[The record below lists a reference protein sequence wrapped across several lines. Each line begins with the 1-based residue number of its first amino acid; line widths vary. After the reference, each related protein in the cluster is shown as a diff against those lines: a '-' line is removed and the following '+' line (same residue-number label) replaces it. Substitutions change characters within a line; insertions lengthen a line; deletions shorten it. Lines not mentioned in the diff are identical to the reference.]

1 MALTTPVIKHSY
13 SKAKLNNGMMS
24 KREGYRK
31 ISALVF
37 MLVFSTETFVPGIS
51 YALTSG
57 PAQPEMQ
64 QFEAAGVSD
73 MVDLF
78 SGDLKQN
85 IPLMDVGGYPVN
97 LSYQSGTGIE
107 DEASW
112 VGAGWSLNPGAVNR
126 TMRGLPDDFDGDKI
140 QRHYETKKF
149 VKVGGSF
156 NVKTSLFGWEVGS
169 PSVNLNIYKDNYW
182 GIGAS
187 VGASLGATVGKN
199 TATTLTAGM
208 DITSDVRQGVTL
220 EPSLSLSEQLNN
232 TKENLANGSLSAGLS
247 YNSRAGLKKM
257 SLGVS
262 FGSPKTGIPAELQA
276 TSLTYFGTSF
286 QPSLSVDMKHSETK
300 LSFDVGVSFGIY
312 AGLGGKG
319 FYETKEVKNKDVTVD
334 GYGYLNYL
342 NGRSNID
349 ALLDFNREK
358 DGVFVQGAPSIGVP
372 VATPDFFTAT
382 GQTGSQQFRPW
393 FSGNYVVFDKAHYDD
408 GVEIGAGVTVGATGK
423 VGGRIA
429 FEKQSAYGKKWRAES
444 GNNYLTKAE
453 AMGKAEANNTDKE
466 PVYFKQAGEH
476 TATDNQFFG
485 TFYSGTTQNIDLNS
499 VSSAQPQY
507 RSASGPLPAFPIQ
520 KERREIRNFGFSYLT
535 AAQATHY
542 GLEKTINTLPRV
554 DEIRGRRAHHMSE
567 VTVTANDGKRM
578 VYGIPVYNH
587 TQKEVS
593 FSIQNPPQSSI
604 ASSRKTGL
612 VGYGSQEVIK
622 DEDTS
627 YVPGHLFGREQLWSE
642 EKTPSY
648 ATSFLLTGVLSTDYV
663 DVTDDGITDDDLGTA
678 VKFKYKKITTPTNP
692 FRWRAPFQN
701 NQVNFNEGLQSDK
714 RDDKGSYVYGTKELW
729 YVDAIENKTMI
740 AIFFTSNREDALGV
754 PDERGGKS
762 IAIRQQKLD
771 SIRLFS
777 KSEWKAKGAAAEPL
791 KTVHFEYDYSLFPFV
806 PNNSGAITALNSKQG
821 KLTLKKVYFTFGNN
835 QRGKSNPYE
844 FTYDETNASALGL
857 SAGLENTDPLEANE
871 YYATQQQDRWG
882 TYKPSFYNKAFNSTA
897 SFPNS
902 EFPYTLQTTGT
913 AGDVKKI
920 NDHFASKWQLIKI
933 ITPTGSI
940 IDITYESDDYAYVQN
955 RRAMQ
960 MCPVSNVVS
969 AKGFAEATA
978 LIVDLPAG
986 VNTDEELRRKYLE
999 GADNIF
1005 YKVMLDLDNA
1015 QHKEYVYGYAAI
1027 DIAAS
1032 TRYNNQPTKAR
1043 IVLKPVD
1050 GYNPIAKSAWQ
1061 KLRTELPQYAYDSY
1075 DNYEVGDFGAAI
1087 RSIVS
1092 AIGNLRELVQSF
1104 DKRAINRH
1112 FASVVDYGH
1121 SMVRLNNP
1129 DGHKMGGGA
1138 RVAKIMISDDW
1149 EHMASGNSSKFGQR
1163 YDYTTRNNDG
1173 SVVSSGVASYE
1184 PQVGN
1189 EENPFHEPVAF
1200 SEKIHWGIDNYHFI
1214 EKPYCE
1220 SYFPS
1225 AQVGYSKVTVVP
1237 LGSTDDA
1244 NPTGYTENEFYT
1256 AKDFPTIVENTSL
1269 QQIHTGNIPVLSLFA
1284 SISRENM
1291 MNSQGFKVE
1300 LNDMHG
1306 KPKSVKTYSKGG
1318 DLLSS
1323 QEFFYS
1329 VDRQNDM
1336 VKHLKNTVQIMKK
1349 DGSVE
1354 SAEVGT
1360 NVDIVTDAREQRNEN
1375 LGTSVGTY
1383 AGVLPIFFPIFY
1395 GALISNVSIF
1405 SQTYKSNSFVKVIHK
1420 SGILTKVRTMEN
1432 GSTNEAENLVWD
1444 GTTGEVLLS
1453 RTQNVFNDYI
1463 YSFNYPA
1470 YMVNDY
1476 EGMGAAYQNL
1486 GAVFNLSFNG
1496 STINS
1501 TGSAALFPG
1510 DELIS
1515 LDLSLPVR
1523 TWVISSVN
1531 NGSPV
1536 LKLVDATGEL
1546 FTIPGNFQ
1554 VVRSG
1559 RRNLLNASVGT
1570 VVCAKD
1576 PRVEGKI
1583 KLTVDQKVID
1593 AKSVQYN
1600 QDWAVPVANTSF
1612 PCGPGYSLSPN
1623 GYCFRTTVPVYTDSS
1638 SMICPGDRRPEYSA
1652 CGTMIYDD
1660 FDPDNSMFVRTPIPL
1675 DKTFWIGSSGHHAAN
1690 CPVAPDQTRNT
1701 GGGGPNADGDDF
1713 TKRTAARKNVPRK
1726 ITGTTSLT
1734 TVGPLNRCGIWL
1746 CNVTGSSNWFGLS
1759 KTIYFPESKYY
1770 YFGMGSSNVFQLK
1783 IDGQAKLDAP
1793 PGDAENYKIWHI
1805 YPIFIPSGNHVVEIR
1820 AKDQG
1825 EMTALG
1831 LEIYNNTKT
1840 QIQEAESEFDL
1851 NMLFTTRG
1859 FTLGQYSCP
1868 PGSNLFTGTL
1878 PFSCREIVPPAAGAQ
1893 CLDPVGLRINPY
1905 VKGAKGNWRTQT
1917 NWLYTVTREQVPGN
1931 PVQKGG
1937 TDIRHSGTYST
1948 FTPFWLFSNGSLADN
1963 RTADVSHRWVWNNS
1977 SVYFDQHGSQIENVD
1992 ALGRYGSALF
2002 GYQST
2007 LATAVAANARHNE
2020 IMFDGFEDYV
2030 FQTSAI
2036 PACALPKH
2044 FDWKISKNLT
2054 TGIYQDDQGN
2064 KLDAFGHSGQFS
2076 LKLSHPVTIVK
2087 SAGSSQPSGNP
2098 VLTYD
2103 LDGRYKLNTNELA
2116 KGFAPVANK
2125 KQVLSMWVYEGPVS
2139 TTSTNTIQKL
2149 AITVNGTPL
2158 PVSTTTVAVVEGWK
2172 RLEISFT
2179 PTGNNFTIVLQPTGT
2194 VNIDDIR
2201 ITPFDASMKSFVY
2214 DPYTLRLTGQLDDN
2228 NFATFYEYD
2237 DEGTLIRVKKETDR
2251 GIMTIKETRK
2261 AYRQRN

>member
-1 MALTTPVIKHSY
+1 
-13 SKAKLNNGMMS
+13 MMS

-64 QFEAAGVSD
+64 QFEAAGVND

-97 LSYQSGTGIE
+97 LSYQSGAGIE

-140 QRHYETKKF
+140 QKHYETKKF

-156 NVKTSLFGWEVGS
+156 NLKATLFGWELGS
-169 PSVNLNIYKDNYW
+169 ATVNLNVYKDNYY

-199 TATTLTAGM
+199 TATTLTAGLG
-208 DITSDVRQGVTL
+208 IESDVRKGVSL
-220 EPSLSLSEQLNN
+220 NPSLSLSEQLNE
-232 TKENLANGSLSAGLS
+232 TKENMANGSLSAGLS
-247 YNSRAGLKKM
+247 YNSRTGLKNM

-262 FGSPKTGIPAELQA
+262 FGSPKSGIPAELSA
-276 TSLTYFGTSF
+276 KAWSHFGTAF
-286 QPSLSVDMKHSETK
+286 TPSIPFDKTHSEVM
-300 LSFDVGVSFGIY
+300 LSFDAGVTFGLY
-312 AGLGGKG
+312 TGLGGKG
-319 FYETKEVKNKDVTVD
+319 FYETKDIKNKDVSVD

-342 NGRSNID
+342 NGRNNID

-372 VATPDFFTAT
+372 VATNDFFTAT
-382 GQTGSQQFRPW
+382 GQAGSQQFRPW

-408 GVEIGAGVTVGATGK
+408 GIDASAGVTVGAVAQ
-423 VGGRIA
+423 VGGRA
-429 FEKQSAYGKKWRAES
+429 EFAKQSAYAKKWRVES

-453 AMGKAEANNTDKE
+453 AMGKAEANDADKE

-476 TATDNQFFG
+476 TATDNNFFG
-485 TFYSGTTQNIDLNS
+485 SFYNETTQNVDLNS
-499 VSSAQPQY
+499 VSSTQPKY
-507 RSASGPLPAFPIQ
+507 RSASGTMDALPIE
-520 KERREIRNFGFSYLT
+520 KKHREIRNFGFSYLT

-542 GLEKTINTLPRV
+542 GLDKTINTLPRV
-554 DEIRGRRAHHMSE
+554 NETEGRRAHHMSE
-567 VTVTANDGKRM
+567 VTVTSNDGKRM
-578 VYGIPVYNH
+578 VYGIPVYNY

-593 FSIQNPPQSSI
+593 FSIQHPLSNI
-604 ASSRKTGL
+604 ASARKTGL
-612 VGYGSQEVIK
+612 VGYTSNQVVNGTE
-622 DEDTS
+622 TS
-627 YVPGHLFGREQLWSE
+627 YVPDHLFGRDQLFSE
-642 EKTPSY
+642 DKMPAY
-648 ATSFLLTGVLSTDYV
+648 ATSFLLTGVLSPDYV
-663 DVTDDGITDDDLGTA
+663 DVTNDGITDDDLGTA
-678 VKFKYKKITTPTNP
+678 VKFKYKKIADKANP
-692 FRWRAPFQN
+692 FRWRAPFQHN
-701 NQVNFNEGLQSDK
+701 NANFNEGLQSDPK
-714 RDDKGSYVYGTKELW
+714 DDKGSYVYGTKELW
-729 YVDAIENKTMI
+729 YVDAIESKTMI

-754 PDERGGKS
+754 SDERGGMNKGV
-762 IAIRQQKLD
+762 RQQKLD
-771 SIRLFS
+771 SVRLFS
-777 KSEWKAKGAAAEPL
+777 KSEWKAKGAAAEPI
-791 KTVHFEYDYSLFPFV
+791 KTVHFEYDYALFPHV
-806 PNNSGAITALNSKQG
+806 PNNSGDPVISNGVFTTLNNKQG

-857 SAGLENTDPLEANE
+857 SAELQNTDPADPEANE

-902 EFPYTLQTTGT
+902 EFPYTLQSTGIN
-913 AGDVKKI
+913 GDVKKI
-920 NDHFASKWQLIKI
+920 NDHFASKWQLVKVV
-933 ITPTGSI
+933 TPTGSI
-940 IDITYESDDYAYVQN
+940 IDITYEGDDYAYVQN

-960 MCPVSNVVS
+960 MCPIASVVS

-986 VNTDEELRRKYLE
+986 VNTDDELRRKYLE
-999 GADNIF
+999 GVDNIF
-1005 YKVMLDLDNA
+1005 YKVMADLDNS

-1032 TRYNNQPTKAR
+1032 TRDNNQPTKAR

-1050 GYNPIAKSAWQ
+1050 GYNPIAKNAWQ
-1061 KLRTELPQYAYDSY
+1061 KLRTELPQYAYDNY

-1087 RSIVS
+1087 RSIIS

-1104 DKRAINRH
+1104 DTRAINRH
-1112 FASVVDYGH
+1112 FASVTDLTH

-1149 EHMASGNSSKFGQR
+1149 EHMTSGTSSKFGQR
-1163 YDYTTRNNDG
+1163 YDYTIRNNDG
-1173 SVVSSGVASYE
+1173 SMISSGVASYE
-1184 PQVGN
+1184 PQIGN

-1200 SEKIHWGIDNYHFI
+1200 TEKVHWGIDNYHFI

-1237 LGSTDDA
+1237 LGSTGDA
-1244 NPTGYTENEFYT
+1244 NPTGYSENEFYT

-1269 QQIHTGNIPVLSLFA
+1269 QQIHTGSIPILSLFA
-1284 SISRENM
+1284 SVSRESM

-1306 KPKSVKTYSKGG
+1306 KPKSVKTYNKAG

-1336 VKHLKNTVQIMKK
+1336 VKHLNNTVQILKK
-1349 DGSVE
+1349 DGMIE

-1360 NVDIVTDAREQRNEN
+1360 NIDIVTDAREHRNER
-1375 LGTSVGTY
+1375 LGTSVGVY
-1383 AGVLPIFFPIFY
+1383 AGMLPIIFPIFY
-1395 GALISNVSIF
+1395 GALISNVSI
-1405 SQTYKSNSFVKVIHK
+1405 SSETYKSNSFVKVIHK
-1420 SGILTKVRTMEN
+1420 SGILTRIRTMEN
-1432 GSTNEAENLVWD
+1432 GSTNEAENLLLD
-1444 GTTGEVLLS
+1444 GTSGGVLLS
-1453 RTQNVFNDYI
+1453 RTQNGFNDYI

-1486 GAVFNLSFNG
+1486 GALFNLSFNG

-1501 TGSAALFPG
+1501 TGSGALFPG
-1510 DELIS
+1510 DELVS
-1515 LDLSLPVR
+1515 LDLTKPVR

-1536 LKLVDATGEL
+1536 LKLVDETGEL
-1546 FTIPGNFQ
+1546 FTTPGNFK

-1559 RRNLLNASVGT
+1559 RRNLLNASAGT
-1570 VVCAKD
+1570 VVCARD
-1576 PRVEGKI
+1576 PRVEGRI

-1593 AKSVQYN
+1593 AKSVLYN

-1612 PCGPGYSLSPN
+1612 PCGPGYSISPE
-1623 GYCFRTTVPVYTDSS
+1623 GYCFKSTTPVYTDAGST
-1638 SMICPGDRRPEYSA
+1638 ICRGDQQPEYSA

-1660 FDPDNSMFVRTPIPL
+1660 FDPDNSMFVRSPISL
-1675 DKTFWIGSSGHHAAN
+1675 ARTFWVGSSSDHTTY
-1690 CPVAPDQTRNT
+1690 CPVSPDQTRNT
-1701 GGGGPNADGDDF
+1701 GGGGGPNADGDDF
-1713 TKRTAARKNVPRK
+1713 TKRTVARKTVPRK
-1726 ITGTTSLT
+1726 HTGAAATPGG
-1734 TVGPLNRCGIWL
+1734 GPLNRCGIWL
-1746 CNVTGSSNWFGLS
+1746 CNPTGSSNAFGLS
-1759 KTIYFPESKYY
+1759 KTINFPQSKTY
-1770 YFGMGSSNVFQLK
+1770 YFGVGSSNVFQLK
-1783 IDGQAKLDAP
+1783 IDGQLKLDAP
-1793 PGDAENYKIWHI
+1793 PADAENYKIWHI
-1805 YPIFIPSGNHVVEIR
+1805 YPISVTSGNHVIEIQ

-1825 EMTALG
+1825 TMHALG
-1831 LEIYNNTKT
+1831 LEIYNNTKAE
-1840 QIQEAESEFDL
+1840 IQASDSYADL
-1851 NMLFTTRG
+1851 NMLFTTSG
-1859 FTLGQYSCP
+1859 FTLAQYTCP
-1868 PGSNLFTGTL
+1868 SGTTLYTAEL
-1878 PFSCREIVPPAAGAQ
+1878 PFGCREIVPPAAGAQ
-1893 CLDPVGLRINPY
+1893 CLDPVGRTINPY
-1905 VKGAKGNWRTQT
+1905 VKGAKGNWRPQT
-1917 NWLYTVTREQVPGN
+1917 SWLYAVNREQLPGN
-1931 PVQKGG
+1931 TVQNGG

-1948 FTPFWLFSNGSLADN
+1948 FTPFWSFANGSLVDN
-1963 RTADVSHRWVWNNS
+1963 RAADGSHRWVWSNS
-1977 SVYFDQHGSQIENVD
+1977 SVYFDQQGNEIENVD

-2030 FQTSAI
+2030 FRTSANTVS
-2036 PACALPKH
+2036 PACALPNH
-2044 FDWKISKNLT
+2044 FDWKISKNQT
-2054 TGIYQDDQGN
+2054 TGLYQDDQGN
-2064 KLDAFGHSGQFS
+2064 KLDAFAHSGLFS
-2076 LKLSHPVTIVK
+2076 LKLDHPVTIVK
-2087 SAGSSQPSGNP
+2087 SAGNDHPSSDP

-2103 LDGRYKLNTNELA
+2103 GDGRYKLNTNELA
-2116 KGFAPVANK
+2116 KGYAPVANK

-2139 TTSTNTIQKL
+2139 ISSTNTIQKL

-2158 PVSTTTVAVVEGWK
+2158 PVSATIVPVVEGWK

-2179 PTGNNFTIVLQPTGT
+2179 PTGSNFTIVLQPTGA

-2201 ITPFDASMKSFVY
+2201 ITPFGASMKSFVY
-2214 DPYTLRLTGQLDDN
+2214 DPYTLRLTGQHDDN
-2228 NFATFYEYD
+2228 NFTTFYEYD

-2251 GIMTIKETRK
+2251 GIMTIQETRK